1 MEKKYIVGIDG
12 GSQSAKIVI
21 FDLEGNIVG
30 EGKEALRPMHLGDD
44 VVVEH
49 TGDDLWDALCSAS
62 MKAMDEFGIRKE
74 NIVGIGLGFIRC
86 CRVLLKKD
94 GTLAQPVI
102 SWMDK
107 RVYTLC
113 P

>member
-1 MEKKYIVGIDG
+1 MQCI
-12 GSQSAKIVI
+12 
-21 FDLEGNIVG
+21 
-30 EGKEALRPMHLGDD
+30 
-44 VVVEH
+44 
-49 TGDDLWDALCSAS
+49 

-107 RVYTLC
+107 RTSTPLC